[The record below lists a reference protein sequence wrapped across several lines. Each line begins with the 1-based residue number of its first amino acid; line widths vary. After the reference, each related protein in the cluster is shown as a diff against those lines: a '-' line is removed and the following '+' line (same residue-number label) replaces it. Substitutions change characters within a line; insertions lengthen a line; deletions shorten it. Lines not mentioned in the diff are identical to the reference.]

1 MTTVDVIIV
10 GQGLAGT
17 TLSYYLMQAGCR
29 VQIFNRSK
37 PETASRAAA
46 GLYNPVTGRKMV
58 KTWRADDIFPQIEP
72 FYREMESLTGQK
84 FLYSLP
90 IYRPFLTNAERS
102 DWSSQAVQP
111 DYQPYIAKVYQQSS
125 FSGFIH
131 DPLGGILLRQSGY
144 VDLPTFLSATQQY
157 FREQA
162 VYQEEIF
169 DVTRIRFENSGI
181 QYKDY
186 RARWLIFCDGSDGYR
201 NAFFHWLLY
210 RPVKGEI
217 LLIDTGKKS
226 NIVFNRGIFIM
237 PFADLYK
244 VGSTYDHQDL
254 TFTPTEKGRSI
265 LEEKLNKLID
275 MPYRVVDQWAGVRPA
290 TQDRRPFIGLHP
302 YHKTLGI
309 FGGLGTKGVSLAPY
323 FAQHFVQFL
332 TKNTSLDQ
340 EIDIHRF
347 ERFYQA
353 IS

>member
-17 TLSYYLMQAGCR
+17 ALSYHLMQAGCR
-29 VQIFNRSK
+29 VQIFNYTKS
-37 PETASRAAA
+37 ETASRAAA
-46 GLYNPVTGRKMV
+46 GLYNPITGRKMV
-58 KTWRADDIFPQIEP
+58 KTWRADDIFPHIEP
-72 FYREMESLTGQK
+72 FYQELENLTGQK
-84 FLYSLP
+84 FLHPLP

-102 DWSSQAVQP
+102 DWSVQAVQP
-111 DYQPYIAKVYQQSS
+111 GYQPYIAQVYQQSN

-131 DPLGGILLRQSGY
+131 DPLGGILLQQSGY

-157 FREQA
+157 FSEQGI
-162 VYQEEIF
+162 YQEEIF
-169 DVTRIRFENSGI
+169 DVTRVRFERERV
-181 QYKDY
+181 QYRDY
-186 RARWLIFCDGSDGYR
+186 RARYLIFCDGADGYR
-201 NAFFHWLLY
+201 NSFFRWLPY

-237 PFADLYK
+237 PFGDLYK

-254 TFTPTEKGRSI
+254 TFASTERGRNT
-265 LEEKLNKLID
+265 LEEKLNKLLD

-290 TQDRRPFIGLHP
+290 THDRRPFIGLHP

-323 FAQHFVQFL
+323 FAQHFTHFL
-332 TKNTSLDQ
+332 TQDASLDQ
-340 EIDIHRF
+340 EIDIYRF
-347 ERFYQA
+347 ERFYQV